1 MLFVIILERE
11 NSLFENYESLVKS
24 GREKKKRERERERER
39 GGRERDK
46 ERDRKSVKFR
56 RH

>member
-11 NSLFENYESLVKS
+11 IAYLEIMRAWLKVE
-24 GREKKKRERERERER
+24 ERERER
-39 GGRERDK
+39 GRERDK

>member
-11 NSLFENYESLVKS
+11 IAYLEIMRARGKME
-24 GREKKKRERERERER
+24 ERERERDSEKER
-39 GGRERDK
+39 EKERDK
-46 ERDRKSVKFR
+46 ERDHKSVKFR